1 MSMTLQI
8 NFDDEQ
14 QQAGP
19 SKKKSRLEEI
29 IENYDSSED
38 QSIVFDGNEDGQLER
53 NNVIKRGR
61 EKKNV
66 GEDVIEIDEGADLEA
81 FAKNDRKHKI
91 KEYTHYLKDYAE
103 FDVFEPI
110 LEDGN
115 SKDFKVKNVFRR
127 KNLTH
132 CILKSIMGAI
142 YQKQYEKGGESYV
155 DFVDGV

>member
-1 MSMTLQI
+1 M
-8 NFDDEQ
+8 
-14 QQAGP
+14 
-19 SKKKSRLEEI
+19 K
-29 IENYDSSED
+29 
-38 QSIVFDGNEDGQLER
+38 
-53 NNVIKRGR
+53 
-61 EKKNV
+61 
-66 GEDVIEIDEGADLEA
+66 EA

-142 YQKQYEKGGESYV
+142 YQKQYEKCGESYV
-155 DFVDGV
+155 DFVDGVRNGSNKNEDIKFQYDVLVEFSKTTIKGCYFNEVLNYVKSI